1 MEIVIRASVMFVVV
15 YVLLRLMGKRELGQM
30 APFELVSLIVTGDL
44 IQQGVTHQ
52 DFSLTGAMLA
62 IFTFAAWSFA
72 MGLISHRFPKARRVL
87 ESRPVVLV
95 RDGRLLKSNLDEER
109 IDDAELAIEM
119 RLAGISTLRQVAWAI
134 LEPEG
139 KISFIRK
146 EEGGSGGD
154 VDPRYG
160 DDDTQTA

>member
-30 APFELVSLIVTGDL
+30 APFELLSLIVTGDL

-52 DFSLTGAMLA
+52 DFSLTGATLA
-62 IFTFAAWSFA
+62 IFTFAAWSFV
-72 MGLISHRFPKARRVL
+72 MGIVSHRFPKARQGL
-87 ESRPVVLV
+87 KSRPVVLV
-95 RDGRLLKSNLDEER
+95 RDGRLLKGNLDEER
-109 IDDAELAIEM
+109 IDDAELAVEM
-119 RLAGISTLRQVAWAI
+119 RLAGISSLRQIAWAI

-146 EEGGSGGD
+146 DDSEPDQRYADEETLS
-154 VDPRYG
+154 
-160 DDDTQTA
+160 A

>member
-1 MEIVIRASVMFVVV
+1 MEIVIRASVMFGLV

-62 IFTFAAWSFA
+62 IFTFAAWSFVL
-72 MGLISHRFPKARRVL
+72 GLVSHRSPKARRLL

-95 RDGRLLKSNLDEER
+95 RDGRLLPGNLDEER
-109 IDDAELAIEM
+109 IDTDELAIEM
-119 RLAGISTLRQVAWAI
+119 RLAGISGLHQIAWAI

-139 KISFIRK
+139 KISFIRR
-146 EEGGSGGD
+146 ESADSGKD
-154 VDPRYG
+154 PDPRYG
-160 DDDTQTA
+160 NDEQTA

>member
-1 MEIVIRASVMFVVV
+1 MEIVIRASVMFILV

-30 APFELVSLIVTGDL
+30 APFELVSLIVMGDL

-52 DFSLTGAMLA
+52 DFSLIGATLA

-72 MGLISHRFPKARRVL
+72 LGTISHRWPKARRAL
-87 ESRPVVLV
+87 QGKPVVLV
-95 RDGRLLKSNLDEER
+95 RDGKMLGSNLDEER
-109 IDDAELAIEM
+109 IDHDELAVEM
-119 RLAGISTLRQVAWAI
+119 RLAGITGLHQVAWAI

-146 EEGGSGGD
+146 D
-154 VDPRYG
+154 DADPDPRY
-160 DDDTQTA
+160 DQDAQLA